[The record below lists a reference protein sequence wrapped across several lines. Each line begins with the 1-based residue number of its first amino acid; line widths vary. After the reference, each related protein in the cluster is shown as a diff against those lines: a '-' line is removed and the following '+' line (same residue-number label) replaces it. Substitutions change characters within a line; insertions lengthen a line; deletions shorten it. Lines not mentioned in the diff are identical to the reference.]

1 MKKSIKIALK
11 VLAIVLAFA
20 LVISSVFIIRSCSAP
35 PEYSEIKAR
44 VEELI
49 EASFDVNDVIWGEG
63 LPTYERVIDPKSSLT
78 LYESGKT
85 YVDADGKEQPLNY
98 YYYYVISDGNVV
110 AFRGEKDYKA
120 DYAYAYVS
128 DKALDKASL
137 AALYPQREGEDA
149 PENLYTEAFVDAEAG
164 VYAYFV
170 PFSEPKY
177 DFYYVSSDPTDY
189 DYVSVDSKY
198 LSVDDIKACVR
209 TVYAPDY
216 ADSLDQVLFDGVAE
230 GEFIQKARYSVLQR
244 SGSSMLTSLNT
255 YEPLFT
261 ERRVYLYET
270 AQIDRGSS
278 NDTSV
283 VVEFS
288 TYLPSNPDKKVVA
301 SLSFVLVDGVW
312 YLASPT
318 Y

>member
-1 MKKSIKIALK
+1 MKRSIKITLK
-11 VLAIVLAFA
+11 VLAIVLAFV
-20 LVISSVFIIRSCSAP
+20 LIISSVFIIRSCSAP

-49 EASFDVNDVIWGEG
+49 EASFDVNDIVWGAG
-63 LPTYERVIDPKSSLT
+63 LPTYERVTDPKSSLT
-78 LYESGKT
+78 LYETGKT
-85 YVDADGKEQPLNY
+85 YLDEDGKEQPLNY
-98 YYYYVISDGNVV
+98 YYYNVLSDENVF
-110 AFRGEKDYKA
+110 AFRKEKDYKA
-120 DYAYAYVS
+120 DYAYVYVS

-137 AALYPQREGEDA
+137 TALYPQKSGENA
-149 PENLYTEAFVDAEAG
+149 AENLYTEAFADHEAG
-164 VYAYFV
+164 IYAYIV
-170 PFSEPKY
+170 PFIEPDY

-189 DYVSVDSKY
+189 DYVRADSKY
-198 LSVDDIKACVR
+198 LSSDDIKAFVR

-230 GEFIQKARYSVLQR
+230 GGFVQKARYSVLQR

-255 YEPLFT
+255 YASLFT

-270 AQIDRGSS
+270 AQINRGDS

-283 VVEFS
+283 VVEFL
-288 TYLPSNPDKKVVA
+288 TYLPSNPDKRVTA
-301 SLSFVLVDGVW
+301 SLSFVLDGGVW